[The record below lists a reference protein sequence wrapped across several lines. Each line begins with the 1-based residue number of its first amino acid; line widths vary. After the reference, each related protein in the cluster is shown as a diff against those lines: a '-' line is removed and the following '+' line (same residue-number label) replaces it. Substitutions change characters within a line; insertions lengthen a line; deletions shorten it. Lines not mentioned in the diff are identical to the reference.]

1 MKIDS
6 PTHQIQ
12 MTMLPCWMK
21 QRRMGVWICWVGLAG
36 EWTWTWRGGMHVARH
51 LLLATLRGPAHSC
64 YSVALSGP
72 LFSSIYHA
80 YSYILGLWIY
90 SEGIC
95 MACEFTVKEWSRW
108 IISCAKHFS
117 VRVVAALQ
125 MPARIDRSIRSWG
138 QGWHWQRQTTCGS
151 GSLRPLFVFTLVHI
165 WVFRLACMPAFSSS
179 TTTLSVSKRM

>member
-1 MKIDS
+1 VKIDS

-36 EWTWTWRGGMHVARH
+36 HGPWGMHVARH

-108 IISCAKHFS
+108 IISCAKHLS

-125 MPARIDRSIRSWG
+125 MPARIDRSIRAVCSLP
-138 QGWHWQRQTTCGS
+138 QTPPNLPNFPSHQNIKYKKWFMHEVLNVG
-151 GSLRPLFVFTLVHI
+151 
-165 WVFRLACMPAFSSS
+165 
-179 TTTLSVSKRM
+179 K